1 MKIGPTIIVELK
13 IIKKSK
19 RQNSLQKKE
28 RREPLKNN
36 TEPESTQNSTE
47 SLSVHFNHACM
58 AVLTILS
65 VFTLLKKRKRKRKC
79 IYTFSSHQI

>member
-13 IIKKSK
+13 IIKKVK
-19 RQNSLQKKE
+19 KTKFPPKKE

-36 TEPESTQNSTE
+36 TEPKSTQNSTE

-79 IYTFSSHQI
+79 IYTFSSHLI